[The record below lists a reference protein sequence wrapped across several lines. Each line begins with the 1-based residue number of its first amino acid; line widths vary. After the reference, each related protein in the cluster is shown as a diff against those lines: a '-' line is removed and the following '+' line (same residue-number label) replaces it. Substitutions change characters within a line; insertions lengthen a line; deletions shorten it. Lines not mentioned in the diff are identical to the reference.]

1 MPPENGGMGHT
12 PRLRF
17 LLLTSALVLLGGGY
31 VTTATANVSTASVDQ
46 QALVDFGLGRFAAQG
61 LILPEVEFVFHD
73 SLMPC
78 DGHKGMYHRKSRTLE
93 MCSMDEETMLHEL
106 AHAWANENLTT
117 NKMNAFVGSRGL
129 DSWNDHDDEW
139 ERRGSE
145 HVAETIAWALLD
157 EPNHV
162 KWVETREDGSR
173 VTTHRILTL
182 GVDVDSLLENF
193 EILTGRSPIFRH
205 ADEWEL
211 VETSGGW
218 SPELSR
224 LGY

>member
-1 MPPENGGMGHT
+1 MAHT

-17 LLLTSALVLLGGGY
+17 LVLTSALVLLGSGY
-31 VTTATANVSTASVDQ
+31 VTTATARVSTLSMDQ
-46 QALVDFGLGRFAAQG
+46 QALVDFALGRYAEQR

-78 DGHKGMYHRKSRTLE
+78 SGHKGMYHRKSRTLE

-117 NKMNAFVGSRGL
+117 DEMNAFVVSRGL
-129 DSWNDHDDEW
+129 GSWNDPDDPW
-139 ERRGSE
+139 ERRGTE
-145 HVAETIAWALLD
+145 HVAETIAWALLN

-162 KWVETREDGSR
+162 KWVETREDGSQ

-182 GVDVDSLLENF
+182 GVDVDTLLENF
-193 EILTGRSPIFRH
+193 EILTGRSPSFRH
-205 ADEWEL
+205 AGEWKL
-211 VETSGGW
+211 VETSAGS
-218 SPELSR
+218 SPELSH